1 MGQVMEKRA
10 SKQFGGALPFLLG
23 FLVAA
28 AAGWVLFPDVL
39 FTAKEQPF
47 RFSHQT
53 HVEGQEM
60 ACEDCH
66 FFREDGSYAGFPS
79 NEGCMNCHDVGEP
92 EDRAVVLEAIEAA
105 GGAQAVLAQESGPE
119 ELDSLIVSGE
129 PEDIKAERAMLVGYL
144 LPGVEVPWYNYQY
157 QPDNVFF
164 SHKAHASLT
173 LAGPAAGHGEA
184 EAAEAA
190 ESEEAEGPNCAL
202 CHPAGI
208 ESGTT
213 PPPFMENIFTGYSK
227 STMKMWECEQCHA
240 KMHQSN
246 ACYVCHK

>member
-1 MGQVMEKRA
+1 MEKRA
-10 SKQFGGALPFLLG
+10 SKQSGGALPFLLG
-23 FLVAA
+23 FLIMAVI
-28 AAGWVLFPDVL
+28 GWVLFPDIL
-39 FTAKEQPF
+39 FSAKEQPF

-66 FFREDGSYAGFPS
+66 YFRENGTYAGFPS
-79 NEGCMNCHDVGEP
+79 NEECMNCHDIGTS
-92 EDRAVVLEAIEAA
+92 EDRALVLEAIDLA
-105 GGAQAVLAQESGPE
+105 GGTEKVLAQSSGPE
-119 ELDSLIVSGE
+119 ELDDLILSGE
-129 PEDIKAERAMLVGYL
+129 EEDIVAEREMLVRYL
-144 LPGVEVPWYNYQY
+144 LPGETIPWYNYQF

-164 SHKAHASLT
+164 SHKAHAGLT
-173 LAGPAAGHGEA
+173 LAGAEAGHEA
-184 EAAEAA
+184 EEN
-190 ESEEAEGPNCAL
+190 EDEPNCAL

-208 ESGTT
+208 ESGST

-227 STMKMWECEQCHA
+227 STMKMWQCEQCHA

>member
-1 MGQVMEKRA
+1 MEKRA

-39 FTAKEQPF
+39 FTPKEQPF
-47 RFSHQT
+47 RFSHQV

-66 FFREDGSYAGFPS
+66 YFREDGSYAGFPS
-79 NEGCMNCHDVGEP
+79 NEECMNCHDVGEP

-105 GGAQAVLAQESGPE
+105 GGVETVLAQESGPE
-119 ELDSLIVSGE
+119 ELDELIVSAE
-129 PEDIKAERAMLVGYL
+129 AEDIKAEREMLVGYL
-144 LPGVEVPWYNYQY
+144 LTGIEVPWYNYQF

-164 SHKAHASLT
+164 SHKAHANLT
-173 LAGPAAGHGEA
+173 MADPDGSHGEAGGHGEA
-184 EAAEAA
+184 EAAEA
-190 ESEEAEGPNCAL
+190 EETDEQNCGL
-202 CHPAGI
+202 CHPKGI

-213 PPPFMENIFTGYSK
+213 PPPFMENVFTGYSE